1 MADFPSL
8 GQTYTDIDNDV
19 ENAHTNLVVT
29 LIYGVV
35 IFALCI
41 FIAIQTINI
50 ADLHQTLKTERNKTE
65 QLERKL
71 LSQEKTIETLQLEY
85 RLLRTDTDIL
95 FKYTNGEDPFY
106 SEKED

>member
-8 GQTYTDIDNDV
+8 GQTYMDIDNDIK
-19 ENAHTNLVVT
+19 NAHTNLVVN

-35 IFALCI
+35 IFALCV

-50 ADLHQTLKTERNKTE
+50 ADLHQTLKKERNRTE

-71 LSQEKTIETLQLEY
+71 ASQEKTIETLQLEY

-106 SEKED
+106 SEED